1 MAEVSRL
8 PGPFNQFIPIFGRG
22 RLRVALLIA
31 GVSASAALAAD
42 PFYLGTWKIASA
54 VVAPWADPA
63 RPNPS
68 EMKSLVGKTVTIRP
82 KQIVGPGIL
91 MCRDPIYRVKDYPAD
106 WLFQGAFGE
115 MRDRDK
121 SADPVKIAA
130 SLGFHGSSW
139 KTLITGCANEL
150 EYHFIDP
157 STAAFG
163 LNDYVYM
170 MKKQ

>member
-1 MAEVSRL
+1 MAEVPRL
-8 PGPFNQFIPIFGRG
+8 ADPLNQFIAIFGCIG
-22 RLRVALLIA
+22 FA
-31 GVSASAALAAD
+31 AALMAGD

-63 RPNPS
+63 RPDPA
-68 EMKSLVGKTVTIRP
+68 EMKSIVGKVIAIKPGEIAGQRTLAC
-82 KQIVGPGIL
+82 KGPL
-91 MCRDPIYRVKDYPAD
+91 YRVKDYPAD

-115 MRDRDK
+115 MHDRDK

-130 SLGFHGSSW
+130 SLGFKGSSW

-150 EYHFIDP
+150 EYHFVDAT
-157 STAAFG
+157 TAEFG
-163 LNDYVYM
+163 LDDYVYT